1 MSFIKILSEDV
12 ANKIAAGEVVERPSS
27 VVKEL
32 VENSIDAQCSK
43 VSVLIQQG
51 GKQKIIVIDD
61 GIGMDYDDALL
72 AFERHSTSKIS
83 GADDLNEIKTLG
95 FRGEALPSIASVCYF
110 TLETKTR
117 DSEIGTKIFIAG
129 GKIKSVQ
136 QIASPAGTKAE
147 VYGLFFNMP
156 ARKKFLK
163 SASYE
168 SSLVSNIMI
177 NYALAY
183 PGIHFYFKE
192 SDKNQFDFPKVNSYD
207 ERIYQIYGKNF
218 IDQSIPLFIEKKNL
232 KISGRVGFPS
242 FLRPNR
248 NTIHFFVN
256 KRYVRDRLLMNAF
269 MDVYKPYLK
278 EGTFPFLVAYFEL
291 PWDLVDVNVHP
302 SKMEIRFLEAENVY
316 ASIKEGVKEALSKFK
331 PISIFPIKEMDQKEI
346 IEKNK
351 PAEKESFHKMEDA
364 FGKNLNIIPQHLYIP
379 TKESEEKP
387 TGSLLSTKIIV
398 IAQYK
403 NCYIL
408 AYDNDGLLLID
419 QHVAHERILYEEFK
433 KLMNEKKITMQHLLL
448 PLPVEVSPTQKILIQ
463 EYNDMLQELGFIL
476 EPFGGNTFLLKAIP
490 YFIKNADLTEMIIKI
505 IDDFQNAVKDKQ
517 KEELVEN
524 LIASVACRA
533 AIKIN
538 MSLNREKMEYIVEEL
553 MKTSTPQVCPHGRP
567 IIMKITDYQ
576 IDKNFKRK

>member
-1 MSFIKILSEDV
+1 
-12 ANKIAAGEVVERPSS
+12 
-27 VVKEL
+27 
-32 VENSIDAQCSK
+32 
-43 VSVLIQQG
+43 
-51 GKQKIIVIDD
+51 
-61 GIGMDYDDALL
+61 
-72 AFERHSTSKIS
+72 
-83 GADDLNEIKTLG
+83 
-95 FRGEALPSIASVCYF
+95 
-110 TLETKTR
+110 
-117 DSEIGTKIFIAG
+117 
-129 GKIKSVQ
+129 
-136 QIASPAGTKAE
+136 
-147 VYGLFFNMP
+147 
-156 ARKKFLK
+156 
-163 SASYE
+163 
-168 SSLVSNIMI
+168 
-177 NYALAY
+177 
-183 PGIHFYFKE
+183 
-192 SDKNQFDFPKVNSYD
+192 
-207 ERIYQIYGKNF
+207 
-218 IDQSIPLFIEKKNL
+218 
-232 KISGRVGFPS
+232 
-242 FLRPNR
+242 
-248 NTIHFFVN
+248 
-256 KRYVRDRLLMNAF
+256 
-269 MDVYKPYLK
+269 
-278 EGTFPFLVAYFEL
+278 
-291 PWDLVDVNVHP
+291 
-302 SKMEIRFLEAENVY
+302 
-316 ASIKEGVKEALSKFK
+316 
-331 PISIFPIKEMDQKEI
+331 
-346 IEKNK
+346 
-351 PAEKESFHKMEDA
+351 
-364 FGKNLNIIPQHLYIP
+364 
-379 TKESEEKP
+379 
-387 TGSLLSTKIIV
+387 LLSTKIIV